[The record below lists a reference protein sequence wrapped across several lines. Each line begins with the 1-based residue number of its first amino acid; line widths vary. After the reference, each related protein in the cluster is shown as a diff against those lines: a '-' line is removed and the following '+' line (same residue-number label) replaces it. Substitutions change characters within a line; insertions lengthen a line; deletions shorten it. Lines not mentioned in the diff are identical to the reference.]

1 MRVWLF
7 AAAAALAAC
16 TTTASAPAAHIDTA
30 AVAAFSHPS
39 LSADSLVG
47 HVRVLSSDEFEG
59 RAPGTH
65 GEELTLAYIQRA
77 YTAIGLQG
85 GITNADGSRTF
96 LQEVPLT
103 GALVDNSPSFTVA
116 GADGSHAYTF
126 GNQFVGW
133 TKRVQENTS
142 IANAPLVFVG
152 YGIVSP
158 EHHWNDYA
166 GVDMHGK
173 IAVILINDVDF
184 ETGDDRGFGGRAMTY
199 YGRWTYKYE
208 EAARQGAAG
217 AIIIHETAPAA
228 YPWSVV
234 QSSNTTQQFDVV
246 HDDNGMHR
254 VQVEGWVTND
264 VGREILHRAGQDYDA
279 LKHRAQTPGFTPIA
293 LGSLRGSVTLHTQ
306 IQHTHSYNVVGVLP
320 GTRAPNEAVI
330 YTAHW
335 DHLGHCTPVNG
346 DGICN
351 GALDNATGVS
361 GLIELARHY
370 RESGP
375 VRRSVA
381 FIAVTGEEKG
391 LLGSSYYADHPTF
404 TPGNIVANI
413 NMDGLSIYGPARDLT
428 VTGFGKSEMDDL
440 VTAAAQTQGRRIRP
454 DPFPERGSF
463 FRSDQFNFARIG
475 VPVLYTGS
483 GIDLV
488 NGGEERGRALVND
501 YVAHRYHSP
510 QDEISPDWDMSGA
523 TQDLTVLYDVGRGL
537 ADGSSWP
544 AWRPNAE
551 FRAAR
556 QATHPS
562 P

>member
-1 MRVWLF
+1 MRIWLI
-7 AAAAALAAC
+7 AAVAALTAC
-16 TTTASAPAAHIDTA
+16 ATASAPHIDTT
-30 AVAAFSHPS
+30 AVPAFAHAS
-39 LSADSLVG
+39 LSPDSLVG
-47 HVRVLSSDEFEG
+47 HVNVLASDEFEG

-65 GEELTLAYIQRA
+65 GEVLTLAYIQRA
-77 YTAIGLQG
+77 FTAIGLAPG
-85 GITNADGSRTF
+85 ATNADGSHSF

-103 GALVDNSPSFTVA
+103 AALVDNAPSFNVS
-116 GADGSHAYTF
+116 GADGARAYTF

-142 IANAPLVFVG
+142 IENAPLVFVG
-152 YGIVSP
+152 YGIVAP
-158 EHHWNDYA
+158 EHNWNDYA

-173 IAVILINDVDF
+173 IAVILINDPDY
-184 ETGDDRGFGGRAMTY
+184 ETNDDRGFGGRAMTY

-217 AIIIHETAPAA
+217 AIIIHETGPAA

-246 HDDNGMHR
+246 HDDNAMSR
-254 VQVEGWVTND
+254 VPVEGWVTSD
-264 VGREILHRAGQDYDA
+264 VGHEFFSRAGLDFDA
-279 LKHRAQTPGFTPIA
+279 LKARAQTQGFRA
-293 LGSLRGSVTLHTQ
+293 VAMGSLRGAITLHTQ
-306 IQHTHSYNVVGVLP
+306 IQHTHSYNVIGVLA
-320 GTRAPNEAVI
+320 GLQAPNEAVI
-330 YTAHW
+330 YSAHW
-335 DHLGHCTPVNG
+335 DHLGRCNPVNG
-346 DGICN
+346 DNICN

-370 RESGP
+370 VEHGAG
-375 VRRSVA
+375 RRSVA
-381 FIAVTGEEKG
+381 FLAVTGEEKG
-391 LLGSSYYADHPTF
+391 LLGSRYYSDHPTF
-404 TPGNIVANI
+404 QPGNIVANI
-413 NMDGLSIYGPARDLT
+413 NMDGLSVYGPSRDLT
-428 VTGFGKSEMDDL
+428 IISYGKSEMDDL
-440 VTAAAQTQGRRIRP
+440 VDAATRAQGRRIRP
-454 DPFPERGSF
+454 DAFPERGSF

-510 QDEISPDWDMSGA
+510 QDQVSPDWDMSGA
-523 TQDLTVLYDVGRGL
+523 TQDLNVLYDVGRGL
-537 ADGSSWP
+537 AQGSSWP

>member
-1 MRVWLF
+1 MRVWLI

-16 TTTASAPAAHIDTA
+16 TTTASAPAPHIDTA

-47 HVRVLSSDEFEG
+47 HVNVLASDAFEG

-65 GEELTLAYIQRA
+65 GEQLTLAYIERA
-77 YTAIGLQG
+77 YTAIGLQPG
-85 GITNADGSRTF
+85 VANADGSRSF

-103 GALVDNSPSFTVA
+103 GALVDNSPSFTVS
-116 GADGSHAYTF
+116 GPDGSHAYGF

-142 IANAPLVFVG
+142 IENAPLVFVG
-152 YGIVSP
+152 YGIVAP
-158 EHHWNDYA
+158 QLHWNDYA

-173 IAVILINDVDF
+173 IAVILINDPDF

-246 HDDNGMHR
+246 HEDNGMNR

-264 VGREILHRAGQDYDA
+264 VGREILRRAGFDYDA

-320 GTRAPNEAVI
+320 GSRAPNEAVI

-335 DHLGHCTPVNG
+335 DHLGRCTPVNG
-346 DGICN
+346 DNICN

-361 GLIELARHY
+361 GLIELARHF
-370 RESGP
+370 RENGLA
-375 VRRSVA
+375 RRSLA

-413 NMDGLSIYGPARDLT
+413 NMDGLSIYGPARNLT
-428 VTGFGKSEMDDL
+428 IIGYGKSEMD
-440 VTAAAQTQGRRIRP
+440 
-454 DPFPERGSF
+454 
-463 FRSDQFNFARIG
+463 
-475 VPVLYTGS
+475 
-483 GIDLV
+483 
-488 NGGEERGRALVND
+488 
-501 YVAHRYHSP
+501 
-510 QDEISPDWDMSGA
+510 
-523 TQDLTVLYDVGRGL
+523 
-537 ADGSSWP
+537 
-544 AWRPNAE
+544 
-551 FRAAR
+551 
-556 QATHPS
+556 
-562 P
+562 